1 MANDI
6 AGVDGVERAQ
16 AVGAILIGK
25 TTSAPRPPQVPGR
38 GRAAGRTAGR
48 ASRSPTIIPTA
59 DNALRR
65 EVEAHVVRWA
75 VACRSSAVAEY
86 KPVPHEII
94 GRGKLIIQSACR
106 IRRLSM
112 PI

>member
-1 MANDI
+1 MTCDDKLPLAHALADGELNVIHVPDI
-6 AGVDGVERAQ
+6 
-16 AVGAILIGK
+16 
-25 TTSAPRPPQVPGR
+25 
-38 GRAAGRTAGR
+38 
-48 ASRSPTIIPTA
+48 
-59 DNALRR
+59 
-65 EVEAHVVRWA
+65 EAHVARWA

-86 KPVPHEII
+86 KPVPHEIV